1 MANITAND
9 GNYTRS
15 AESGDGLYVFFAALN
30 IFLSIT
36 ASLSN
41 AVILIALHKVTS
53 IHPPTKL
60 LFRCLAVTDLCVGL
74 ISQPLFA
81 IALLSGITDL
91 DIHWASGIVFNSST
105 VVLGAVSI
113 LTSTAISVDRLL
125 ALMMGL
131 RYRHVVTLR
140 RVRAIVIFVWIIS
153 CALAAGTQFWVA
165 VDKFQPISFNVFMV
179 LIILCI
185 LTSIISYTKIYLQLR
200 HQQRQIHLQENL
212 QQQGQAPNRGE
223 NPLNIAR
230 YKKTVSS
237 IAWVQLAL
245 LVCYLPFFVSHIIW
259 FQDVLNPNLAI
270 ASDLTFSFLFLNS
283 SLNPVL
289 YCWKIK
295 DVRQAVKN
303 TIKFSCCGSS

>member
-1 MANITAND
+1 MANITADN

-15 AESGDGLYVFFAALN
+15 AGSVDGLYVFLAALN

-41 AVILIALHKVTS
+41 AVILVALHKVTS

-74 ISQPLFA
+74 ISLPLFV
-81 IALLSGITDL
+81 IALTTDL
-91 DIHWASGIVFNSST
+91 VIWDGMFQISTIV
-105 VVLGAVSI
+105 LAAVSI

-140 RVRAIVIFVWIIS
+140 RVRALLIFVWILS
-153 CALAAGTQFWVA
+153 CTLAAGIQFWVTA
-165 VDKFQPISFNVFMV
+165 EVSFNVFMV
-179 LIILCI
+179 LIILCV
-185 LTSIISYTKIYLQLR
+185 LTSIISYTKIYLRLR
-200 HQQRQIHLQENL
+200 QHQILLQENL
-212 QQQGQAPNRGE
+212 QQQGQPPNRGE
-223 NPLNIAR
+223 IPLNIAR

-245 LVCYLPFFVSHIIW
+245 LVCYLPFSVYQILW
-259 FQDVLNPNLAI
+259 FHDVLDQRII
-270 ASDLTFSFLFLNS
+270 ASDVTFSFLFLNS
-283 SLNPVL
+283 SLNPIL

-295 DVRQAVKN
+295 DVRQAVKD
-303 TIKFSCCGSS
+303 TIKFNCCASS

>member
-15 AESGDGLYVFFAALN
+15 AGSVDDPLYVFLVALN

-41 AVILIALHKVTS
+41 ALILIALHKVTS
-53 IHPPTKL
+53 IYPPTKL
-60 LFRCLAVTDLCVGL
+60 LFRCLAVTDLGAGL
-74 ISQPLFA
+74 ITQPLFA
-81 IALLSGITDL
+81 IDLLSEITDL
-91 DIHWASGIVFNSST
+91 DINSDVMLSITIVST
-105 VVLGAVSI
+105 VVLAAVSI
-113 LTSTAISVDRLL
+113 LSSTAISVDRLL

-131 RYRHVVTLR
+131 RYRHVVSLR
-140 RVRAIVIFVWIIS
+140 RVRALITCVWLLS
-153 CALAAGTQFWVA
+153 STLAAGIIFGTFKIQSIVL
-165 VDKFQPISFNVFMV
+165 NVFFV

-185 LTSIISYTKIYLQLR
+185 LISFISYTKIYLRLR
-200 HQQRQIHLQENL
+200 HHQIQLQENQ
-212 QQQGQAPNRGE
+212 QQQGQPLPNRGE

-245 LVCYLPFFVSHIIW
+245 IICYLPFSVCQILSFNNALDLDS
-259 FQDVLNPNLAI
+259 
-270 ASDLTFSFLFLNS
+270 ASDVTFSFLFLNS
-283 SLNPVL
+283 SLNPIL

-295 DVRQAVKN
+295 DVRQAVKD
-303 TIKFSCCGSS
+303 TINCCASS

>member
-1 MANITAND
+1 MANITADN

-15 AESGDGLYVFFAALN
+15 PGSVDGLHVFLAALN
-30 IFLSIT
+30 IMLSIT

-41 AVILIALHKVTS
+41 AVMLIALHKVTS

-74 ISQPLFA
+74 ISQPLR
-81 IALLSGITDL
+81 ALIIL
-91 DIHWASGIVFNSST
+91 DIIWNGIFYIFNASSIVLT
-105 VVLGAVSI
+105 AVSI

-140 RVRAIVIFVWIIS
+140 RVRALIIFVWILS
-153 CALAAGTQFWVA
+153 CALAVGIQFWVYNLH
-165 VDKFQPISFNVFMV
+165 PITFNVLMV
-179 LIILCI
+179 LIILCV
-185 LTSIISYTKIYLQLR
+185 LTSIISYTKIYLRLR
-200 HQQRQIHLQENL
+200 HYQTQLQENL
-212 QQQGQAPNRGE
+212 QQQGQPPNRGE
-223 NPLNIAR
+223 IPLNMAR

-245 LVCYLPFFVSHIIW
+245 LGCYLPFSVYHILW
-259 FQDVLNPNLAI
+259 FHDILHLGIALDV
-270 ASDLTFSFLFLNS
+270 TFSVLFLNS
-283 SLNPVL
+283 SLNPIL

-295 DVRQAVKN
+295 DVRQAVKD
-303 TIKFSCCGSS
+303 TIKFNCCAST